1 MVDQSSSAPSEPF
14 ALDRCRHC
22 GRRLSPY
29 WRRWCGHCGL
39 PISPDDDGMR
49 RPSDFGLREF
59 GAPFIVGTLGGIVSG
74 TAVGVSGTVLAAG
87 LLVTGLVAS
96 LAGRGMVGFI
106 ALSLAAPV
114 SFLAGLLMALGTDSL
129 SGDMSHIVISGS
141 LSIALAVTGSA
152 YALGRIMVGPVKRA
166 ASRIPRR

>member
-1 MVDQSSSAPSEPF
+1 
-14 ALDRCRHC
+14 
-22 GRRLSPY
+22 
-29 WRRWCGHCGL
+29 
-39 PISPDDDGMR
+39 MR